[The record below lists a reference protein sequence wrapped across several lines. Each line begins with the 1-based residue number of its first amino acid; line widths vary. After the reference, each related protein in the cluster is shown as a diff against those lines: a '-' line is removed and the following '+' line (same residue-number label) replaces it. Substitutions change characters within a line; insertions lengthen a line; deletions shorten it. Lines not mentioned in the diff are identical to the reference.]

1 MAKDKVGR
9 SQKVSIDIKK
19 NLVDLY
25 FVEAAGKDP
34 TAMQKHGIYTR
45 LAEYGVSRGIHNLV
59 DTDFSK
65 CAEIRAYI
73 DDKIQEA
80 EKTPTE
86 AAFAPIDFAKVL
98 RMTEPEL
105 SAFLTQRDQY
115 YYSVFQKSRYAL
127 STFQNH
133 NIQLRELSEMNRE
146 LKKDADEAAAQLQKL
161 KEQLQG
167 KTEECERLKK
177 YIKKMIEPGMEESFR
192 TYMDGGDIQQKTLKI
207 AEEASRTPIKKPA
220 GGMSQIIQLFTK

>member
-9 SQKVSIDIKK
+9 PQKVSIDIKK

-105 SAFLTQRDQY
+105 SAFLMISARIFRREKRCR
-115 YYSVFQKSRYAL
+115 SSSLWKISMPSRSYP
-127 STFQNH
+127 
-133 NIQLRELSEMNRE
+133 LSEFR
-146 LKKDADEAAAQLQKL
+146 
-161 KEQLQG
+161 
-167 KTEECERLKK
+167 
-177 YIKKMIEPGMEESFR
+177 SFS
-192 TYMDGGDIQQKTLKI
+192 
-207 AEEASRTPIKKPA
+207 SR
-220 GGMSQIIQLFTK
+220 